1 MNPSHSPS
9 NPVHR
14 DTHEVHDLVDARVPV
29 STSANE
35 PVQLTASGV
44 ATSGVGTL
52 APQNEAAP
60 LDEAAL
66 AALATRIRAWGR
78 ELGFGAIGIS
88 DTDLSHAEA
97 GLAAWLEAGCHGEM
111 DYMAKHGM
119 KRARPAELVAGTRR
133 VITARMAYLP
143 AATLAGAALSNAPGK
158 KAESASQAE
167 IQPQAHGG
175 AATDARETGA
185 HEDWRRREHAR
196 LADPQAAVVSIYA
209 RGRDYHKVMRARLQ
223 QLAERIEAEIGA
235 FGFRVFTDSAPV
247 LEVELAQKAGIGW
260 RGKHTLLLQ
269 RDAGSLFFLGEI
281 YVDVPL
287 PTDAEDPASH
297 APEQPGAHCGS
308 CTRCID
314 ACPTGAITGPYR
326 VDARRC
332 ISYLTIEL
340 KGSIPLELRELIGNR
355 VYGCDDCQLVCPW
368 NKFAQA
374 APVADFDVRHGLD
387 RASLVELFGWSA
399 AQFDERMQGSA
410 IRRIG
415 YECWS
420 RNIAVA
426 MGNALRATRE
436 GADARSALHD
446 GHDAHDA
453 REGRAAIVAALHAR
467 AHDESALVREHVQ
480 WALEAA

>member
-1 MNPSHSPS
+1 MNRSPSHSSSSLAHAPTDVEGLA
-9 NPVHR
+9 P
-14 DTHEVHDLVDARVPV
+14 A
-29 STSANE
+29 AA
-35 PVQLTASGV
+35 QAA
-44 ATSGVGTL
+44 ATSYEPAAREASS
-52 APQNEAAP
+52 APS
-60 LDEAAL
+60 LDAAAL
-66 AALATRIRAWGR
+66 AALAARIRTWGR

-111 DYMAKHGM
+111 DYMAKHDM

-133 VITARMAYLP
+133 VISVRMAYLP
-143 AATLAGAALSNAPGK
+143 AATLAPAASNGPGK
-158 KAESASQAE
+158 TAESASQDTARDE
-167 IQPQAHGG
+167 SARHPQEAPHGEW
-175 AATDARETGA
+175 RE
-185 HEDWRRREHAR
+185 RERAR

-209 RGRDYHKVMRARLQ
+209 RGRDYHKVLRARLQ
-223 QLAERIEAEIGA
+223 QLADRIEAEIGA
-235 FGFRVFTDSAPV
+235 FGHRVFTDSAPV

-281 YVDVPL
+281 YVDLPL
-287 PTDAEDPASH
+287 PTDAETARSGAAVVPP
-297 APEQPGAHCGS
+297 PEAAGAHCGS
-308 CTRCID
+308 CTRCIS

-340 KGSIPLELRELIGNR
+340 KGSIPLEMREQIGNR

-387 RASLVELFGWSA
+387 RATLVELFGWSA
-399 AQFDERMQGSA
+399 RDFDERMQGSA

-415 YECWS
+415 YERWS

-426 MGNALRATRE
+426 MGNALRART
-436 GADARSALHD
+436 ALED
-446 GHDAHDA
+446 GA
-453 REGRAAIVAALHAR
+453 REAIIAGLRAR
-467 AHDESALVREHVQ
+467 ADDESELVREHVQ

>member
-1 MNPSHSPS
+1 MNRCPDH
-9 NPVHR
+9 PVSCTPAS
-14 DTHEVHDLVDARVPV
+14 DDDAR
-29 STSANE
+29 AE
-35 PVQLTASGV
+35 RHF
-44 ATSGVGTL
+44 
-52 APQNEAAP
+52 
-60 LDEAAL
+60 DEAAL
-66 AALATRIRAWGR
+66 EALALRIKTWGR

-88 DTDLSHAEA
+88 DTDLAAAEA

-143 AATLAGAALSNAPGK
+143 ASTLAGKVDESGCGEASKL
-158 KAESASQAE
+158 AESTARAASQGT
-167 IQPQAHGG
+167 PQ
-175 AATDARETGA
+175 
-185 HEDWRRREHAR
+185 DWRAYEHGR
-196 LADPQAAVVSIYA
+196 LSDPSVAVVSIYA
-209 RGRDYHKVMRARLQ
+209 RGRDYHKVMRNRLQ
-223 QLAERIEAEIGA
+223 QLAEKIEAEIGA
-235 FGFRVFTDSAPV
+235 YGFRVFTDSAPV

-287 PTDAEDPASH
+287 PTDAET
-297 APEQPGAHCGS
+297 APENAPETAGAHCGS
-308 CTRCID
+308 CTRCIG
-314 ACPTGAITGPYR
+314 ACPTGAIVEPYK

-340 KGSIPLELRELIGNR
+340 KGSIPQDMRPLIGNR

-387 RASLVELFGWSA
+387 RATLVDLFGWTA
-399 AQFDERMQGSA
+399 AEFDTRMQGSA

-415 YECWS
+415 YECWL
-420 RNIAVA
+420 RNLAVG
-426 MGNALRATRE
+426 MGNALRAGRDNISS
-436 GADARSALHD
+436 DA
-446 GHDAHDA
+446 
-453 REGRAAIVAALHAR
+453 RAAIIDALRER
-467 AHDESALVREHVQ
+467 ADDSSALVREHVE